1 MLILMGLVLVALATA
16 TGVCAVLRFA
26 GGASVDPAL
35 LDRFSSRLRA
45 WWLLFAAL
53 AGAFLLGKTA
63 TVVLF
68 GLLSFWALREFITVT
83 PTRLSDHRALFWV
96 FFVFLPLQYV
106 LVGLGLYDFYLTL
119 IPVYALLLVPARV
132 ALCGDATRFL
142 ERTAKIQAGLLL
154 CVYCLSFAPAI
165 LSLRWDQPPQLAE
178 PSVPRPSLEELVFRV
193 PEKGSDATP
202 AWRPLTEVPPSDQT
216 LLAGATQAR
225 SSFGSVAQRA
235 SAVPAFMAA
244 DMERARLLFFLVV
257 LVQLSDVL
265 QYAFSR
271 LLRGHLV
278 APSIHPSR
286 TWEGFAAGTACVV
299 VIGTGLWFA
308 TPFPQWWQAAAAA
321 LAIACMAFA
330 GAMTMSAIKRDRS
343 VRDYGVLLEGH
354 GGVLDRLDSLCFSA
368 PVYFHICRY
377 FLGVN

>member
-16 TGVCAVLRFA
+16 TAVCAALRLA
-26 GGASVDPAL
+26 GGATVDPSL
-35 LDRFSSRLRA
+35 LDRFGARLRA

-53 AGAFLLGKTA
+53 AGAFLLGKAA
-63 TVVLF
+63 TIVLF

-106 LVGLGLYDFYLTL
+106 LVGLGYYDLYLTL

-132 ALCGDATRFL
+132 ALSGDATRFL

-165 LSLRWDQPPQLAE
+165 LSLRWEGAAQLAE
-178 PSVPRPSLEELVFRV
+178 PSMPRPSLEELVLL
-193 PEKGSDATP
+193 TP
-202 AWRPLTEVPPSDQT
+202 QEPPPGENAVGPVYREVLSLDRT
-216 LLAGATQAR
+216 LLVGMARGSGAFAATAQ
-225 SSFGSVAQRA
+225 GSAHLPA
-235 SAVPAFMAA
+235 SAS
-244 DMERARLLFFLVV
+244 DLEKARLLFFLVV

-299 VIGTGLWFA
+299 VVGTALWFA
-308 TPFPQWWQAAAAA
+308 TPFPQWWQATAAA
-321 LAIACMAFA
+321 LVIACMAFA
-330 GAMTMSAIKRDRS
+330 GAMTMSAIKRDRG

-354 GGVLDRLDSLCFSA
+354 GGVLDRLDSLCFAS
-368 PVYFHICRY
+368 PVYFHVCRY
-377 FLGVN
+377 FLGAS